1 MPSRDDLKRSVT
13 EEIDRR
19 GEELVRVAKTILEHP
34 ETGFRETKTAAV
46 VDKVL
51 GDMGVPHKTGIAITG
66 IKGYLE
72 GGAGPGPTIGVMGEL
87 DSLLVPGHPHADA
100 DTGAAHACGHHAQI
114 AMMLGV
120 GMGLQ
125 AAGVLDALTGRIAL
139 IAVPAEEYIEVEY
152 RNGLRQQG
160 KLEFLAGKAEF
171 LRLGE
176 FDDIDLAMMTHT
188 SSNTDEGKLTI
199 SSTNNGMIAK
209 FIQFKGRAAHAGGA
223 PHRGINALNAA
234 MLALNNIHAQRE
246 TFQDK
251 DTVRVHPIIT
261 MGGASVNS
269 VPADV
274 RMETFVRG
282 NNLEAIADADAKVD
296 RSLRAG
302 AMAVGATVN
311 ITTLPGYMPMNNDDN
326 MMSLYRNN
334 AAYVVGEENVGKAGH
349 RTGSTDMGDVGHV
362 MPTIHP
368 YAGGAVGTGHGDDYL
383 IQDWDNA
390 VLNAAKAMALTVV
403 DLLADGAAGANEI
416 KSKHQARMSIK
427 EYLAVQSGNLR
438 EETYSAD

>member
-1 MPSRDDLKRSVT
+1 MPSRDDLKRSVLD
-13 EEIDRR
+13 EIDRR
-19 GEELVRVAKTILEHP
+19 GEELIRVAKTIRDHP
-34 ETGFRETKTAAV
+34 EPGFREIKTAAV

-51 GDMGVPHKTGIAITG
+51 GNMGVARRGGIAITG

-87 DSLLVPGHPHADA
+87 DSLLVPGHPYADA
-100 DTGAAHACGHHAQI
+100 STGAAHACGHHAQI

-120 GMGLQ
+120 GMGMQ
-125 AAGVLDALTGRIAL
+125 ATGVMDALTGRVAL

-152 RNGLRQQG
+152 RNSLRQQG
-160 KLEFLAGKAEF
+160 KLGFLAGKAEF

-176 FDDIDLAMMTHT
+176 FDDVDLAMMTHT

-209 FIQFKGRAAHAGGA
+209 FIQFQGKAAHAGNA
-223 PHRGINALNAA
+223 PHLGINALNAA
-234 MLALNNIHAQRE
+234 TLALSNIHAQRE

-326 MMSLYRNN
+326 MMSVYRGN
-334 AAYVVGEENVGKAGH
+334 AAYVVGKENVGNAGH
-349 RTGSTDMGDVGHV
+349 RNGSTDMGDLGHV
-362 MPTIHP
+362 IPTIHP
-368 YAGGAVGTGHGDDYL
+368 YSGGAIGTGHGDDYL

-403 DLLADGAAGANEI
+403 DLLADGAIGAKEI
-416 KSKHQARMSIK
+416 KSKHRPRMSIN
-427 EYLAVQSGNLR
+427 EYVTVQTDNLR
-438 EETYSAD
+438 VEAYTP